1 MNKLFSSVFNYE
13 VLVNALIGTIGYG
26 FGFSIAYYFHLN
38 IIICI
43 LISMIFGSIFDVIG
57 EKVSINKI
65 IRRSKKI
72 KTYMFIIIYG
82 IYFMCSLLI
91 HTITGYDIDNDLL
104 AEIGLTLLFQ
114 LITLIIQSIKRKY
127 KYLIK
132 R

>member
-26 FGFSIAYYFHLN
+26 FGFSVAYHFHLN

-65 IRRSKKI
+65 IRRSKKN